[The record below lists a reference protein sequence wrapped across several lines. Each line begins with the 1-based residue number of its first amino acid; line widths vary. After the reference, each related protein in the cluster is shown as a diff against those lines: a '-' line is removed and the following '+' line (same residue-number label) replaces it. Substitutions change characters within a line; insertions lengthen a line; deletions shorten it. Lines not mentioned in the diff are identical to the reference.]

1 MTFSGQ
7 AEHYFYEVMMCLSY
21 ESLSQ
26 FNSAE
31 MYSFRL
37 HMVDAAAAL
46 SDTTASLI
54 GISWQSEGHIHSIPR
69 ILRIKEAKAFD
80 GTGSLG
86 FNQLATSRDI

>member
-26 FNSAE
+26 SNSAE

-54 GISWQSEGHIHSIPR
+54 GISWQSEGHIHSIPESYGLKR
-69 ILRIKEAKAFD
+69 EKHLMGPDR
-80 GTGSLG
+80 
-86 FNQLATSRDI
+86 